1 MRRTKTSLCGKKKR
15 RKLGSQLTCPSSEPL
30 SHSLTRFPSQLPPFC
45 MEETCTWSVA
55 FNNTWRRCWHTHG
68 WISSCQLP
76 PQLSSCCCSGPPPY
90 AALSLCWDFP
100 VTPVLDIPVS
110 PPASTASQGIPLLHN
125 NLGLSHQCYPP
136 WLPFGCSVLSQ
147 RV

>member
-1 MRRTKTSLCGKKKR
+1 MSGTKTSLCGKKKE
-15 RKLGSQLTCPSSEPL
+15 RKLGSQLMCPFFKL
-30 SHSLTRFPSQLPPFC
+30 LFHSLTHFPYQLSPFC
-45 MEETCTWSVA
+45 TEETCKWSVV

-90 AALSLCWDFP
+90 AALSMCRDFP
-100 VTPVLDIPVS
+100 LTPVLGIPVS
-110 PPASTASQGIPLLHN
+110 PPASTASQGIPLLHCN
-125 NLGLSHQCYPP
+125 RGLSCQCYLPL
-136 WLPFGCSVLSQ
+136 LPFRFSVFSQ